1 MTSVSVC
8 RRRLTFFLAFVALT
22 AGVTWAGAMPV
33 QAQAAPIRIMPTG
46 DSITEGA
53 SGDATYRYF
62 LWQSL
67 LNAGNSV
74 DFVGSKTG
82 VSSGTPKYPNFDQ
95 NHEGHSGWRAD
106 RMANSATSWATSSAA
121 QIVLLHAGTNDLIQ
135 GQTVASTIIDLT
147 NIIKRMRTANPQ
159 MTFLMAKIIP
169 IAGMTSLVQQLNT
182 AIGTLATQMNTA
194 TSRVVAVDLYTGFSV
209 TTDLKADGIHPT
221 ESGYQKMANNWAAA
235 VAPFL
240 TSTPPPPP
248 PPPPTGGALFVV
260 GTPAAM
266 SAADTA
272 ILNRLTGLGLTV
284 TVADDDS
291 VQASAAT
298 GKSVVLISASVLPD
312 KIGNKFAGTA
322 VPLVTWEGG
331 LYDDLGMTG
340 SVLGTDLGESVSKK
354 KITILLPSHPI
365 AAGRSG
371 TIIAVDPG
379 AKLMWGR
386 PSASGIIV
394 AHVGDFPALPAVFAY
409 EAGASMVVG
418 SAPARRVGLFLNAT
432 TAPTL
437 TVDGWAIFD
446 AAVNWARA

>member
-1 MTSVSVC
+1 MRAISV
-8 RRRLTFFLAFVALT
+8 RRRWLTLSVAFVALVG
-22 AGVTWAGAMPV
+22 ASMWASAIPAR
-33 QAQAAPIRIMPTG
+33 AQAAPIRIMPTG

-62 LWQSL
+62 LWQAL
-67 LNAGNSV
+67 VNAGNSV
-74 DFVGSKTG
+74 DFVGTMTG
-82 VSSGTPKYPNFDQ
+82 VSSGAPKYPNFDQ

-121 QIVLLHAGTNDLIQ
+121 QIVLLHAGTNDLVQ
-135 GQTVASTIIDLT
+135 SQTVASTIIDLT

-221 ESGYQKMANNWAAA
+221 ESGYQKMANNWATAL
-235 VAPFL
+235 APFL
-240 TSTPPPPP
+240 TSTPPPP

-272 ILNRLTGLGLTV
+272 IVNRLTGLGLAV

-291 VQASAAT
+291 VQASAAS
-298 GKSVVLISASVLPD
+298 GKSVVLISASVIPD
-312 KIGNKFAGTA
+312 KIGSKFAGTA

-386 PSASGIIV
+386 PSASGVIV

-409 EAGASMVVG
+409 ETGASMVVG
-418 SAPARRVGLFLNAT
+418 AAPARRVGLFLNAT

>member
-1 MTSVSVC
+1 MAAVDSGVLALVVTSM
-8 RRRLTFFLAFVALT
+8 
-22 AGVTWAGAMPV
+22 WASAVPV

-53 SGDATYRYF
+53 AGDATYRYF

-67 LNAGNSV
+67 INAGNNV
-74 DFVGSKTG
+74 DFVGSMTG
-82 VSSGTPKYPNFDQ
+82 VSSGAPKYANFDQ

-106 RMANSATSWATSSAA
+106 RMANSATTWATSSAA

-135 GQTVASTIIDLT
+135 DQTVASTIIDLT

-194 TSRVVAVDLYTGFSV
+194 TSRVVAVDLYSGFSV

-221 ESGYQKMANNWAAA
+221 ESGYQKMANNWSAAL
-235 VAPFL
+235 APFL
-240 TSTPPPPP
+240 TSPPPPP
-248 PPPPTGGALFVV
+248 PPPPTGGALLVV

-298 GKSVVLISASVLPD
+298 GKAIVLISASVLPD
-312 KIGNKFAGTA
+312 KIGSKFAATA

-340 SVLGTDLGESVSKK
+340 SVLGTDLGESVSKR
-354 KITILLPSHPI
+354 
-365 AAGRSG
+365 RSRFSCPAIRSQPAQRDHHRRG
-371 TIIAVDPG
+371 P
-379 AKLMWGR
+379 R
-386 PSASGIIV
+386 RQ
-394 AHVGDFPALPAVFAY
+394 AHVGTSERQRHRHCPCRRTSPAQPAVFAY
-409 EAGASMVVG
+409 ETGASMVMG
-418 SAPARRVGLFLNAT
+418 ARRPVESAFSLNAPI
-432 TAPTL
+432 APNL
-437 TVDGWAIFD
+437 A
-446 AAVNWARA
+446 